1 MTTNNISIREYID
14 GVQAVIDNDDLS
26 EEEFEDFLED
36 MRSMFDKVGNPS
48 ISNRLQ
54 LIKDKIDNPKTSHK
68 VRWEFLMFLMEN
80 YLPNYDILKWMKK
93 LEDITEGFVNDARQ

>member
-1 MTTNNISIREYID
+1 MNISIKEYID
-14 GVQAVIDNDDLS
+14 GVQAVIDNEDMT
-26 EEEFEDFLED
+26 EEEFEDFLVD
-36 MRSMFDKVGNPS
+36 MRNMFDKVGNPP

-80 YLPNYDILKWMKK
+80 YLPNNDILKWMKK
-93 LEDITEGFVNDARQ
+93 LEEITEGFVDEARN

>member
-1 MTTNNISIREYID
+1 MNISIKEYID
-14 GVQAVIDNDDLS
+14 GVQAVIDNENMS
-26 EEEFEDFLED
+26 EEEFEDFLVD
-36 MRSMFDKVGNPS
+36 MMNMFDKVGNPP

-80 YLPNYDILKWMKK
+80 YLPNNDILKWMKK
-93 LEDITEGFVNDARQ
+93 LEEITEGFVDEARD